1 MKIEHNAELMK
12 MAYKYQ
18 QLTDKLKKA
27 CGLHTLEIEIDTKNV
42 KRALLEIENAI
53 PGDICA
59 IIQLERDIK

>member
-12 MAYKYQ
+12 MAYRYQ
-18 QLTDKLKKA
+18 QLTDKLKKV
-27 CGLHTLEIEIDTKNV
+27 CGLHTLEIEIDTENV

>member
-1 MKIEHNAELMK
+1 MKIEHNTELMK

-18 QLTDKLKKA
+18 QLTDNLKKT
-27 CGLHTLEIEIDTKNV
+27 CGLHVLENEIDTENV

-59 IIQLERDIK
+59 MIQLEGGVK

>member
-12 MAYKYQ
+12 MACKYQ

-27 CGLHTLEIEIDTKNV
+27 CGLHTLEIEIDTENV